1 MAQVQ
6 ISQLP
11 TASTLTGSEI
21 VPIVQNGVTSQT
33 TVGQIASSPTLT
45 QTFLTITNQTSTL
58 ASRYIGAGSGL
69 IGTDNGAGSNYVL
82 SLTGAPLALTGT
94 SNGIQ
99 VKTGTNTMTAVSLT
113 AGSGITITNP
123 DGTSGNP
130 TISLNSF
137 MSNIASSSGTGLL
150 AIAGGSTAT
159 PVTLTAG
166 TGISI
171 SNGSGSGGN
180 PTIGLSSTTG
190 SGAVV
195 LASGATLT
203 SPTFV
208 TPALGTPTSGVLT
221 NATGLPLTSGV
232 TGILPVAN
240 GGTATTTSTGTGS
253 VVLSASPTFTGVPLA
268 PTAALNTN
276 TTQLATTAF
285 VLQQVSASGGGTVTS
300 ITAGTGLSGGTI
312 TSSGTIALSNTAVTA
327 GSYTNANLTV
337 NAQGQ
342 ITSASNGT
350 SGTVTSVGMT
360 VPSFLSVTPSTI
372 TSSGTF
378 AITLSGTA
386 LPIANGG
393 TGLSSYTAGDI
404 TYYAS
409 GTSLSKLGIGTSGY
423 FLSSSGSAPQ
433 WTQTLGIA
441 NGGTGQTTANAA
453 FNALAPSQT
462 SNSGKYLTT
471 DGTNTSWATVSG
483 GVTNISF
490 GTTGL
495 TPSTA
500 TSGSVTVAG
509 TLAVSNGGTGLTTL
523 TAGYIPYGNG
533 TGALSSYSGFTF
545 SGTVLTV
552 PVLIVNSTTST
563 TPNLTFNASNSG
575 FTSGA
580 TIANNYLQTV
590 IQNKSNTSGASTNY
604 VLSNDLGTDS
614 SYYGEFGMNSSGF
627 TASGTFA
634 DFYSINNGIYF
645 SGHDGDISVG
655 SGNGYKL
662 YFPWG
667 ATPNNAHVIN
677 ASGAI
682 GLSTNL
688 GTSSATT
695 GTTGYG
701 TAGQVMISQGSSA
714 SPTWGAVAGGG
725 F

>member
-11 TASTLTGSEI
+11 TASTLTGAEI
-21 VPIVQNGVTSQT
+21 VPVVQNGVTSQT
-33 TVGQIASSPTLT
+33 TVSQITSSPTLT
-45 QTFLTITNQTSTL
+45 QSFLTVGSQPTL
-58 ASRYIGAGSGL
+58 GNSRYLGVGSGVTY
-69 IGTDNGAGSNYVL
+69 TDNGAGSSYVL
-82 SLTGAPLALTGT
+82 SLTGAPLALYNNST
-94 SNGIQ
+94 GIQ
-99 VKTGTNTMTAVSLT
+99 VKTGNSTMSAVSLQV
-113 AGSGITITNP
+113 SGPGLSIANN
-123 DGTSGNP
+123 DGTTGNP
-130 TISLNSF
+130 TISL
-137 MSNIASSSGTGLL
+137 
-150 AIAGGSTAT
+150 
-159 PVTLTAG
+159 
-166 TGISI
+166 
-171 SNGSGSGGN
+171 
-180 PTIGLSSTTG
+180 
-190 SGAVV
+190 
-195 LASGATLT
+195 
-203 SPTFV
+203 
-208 TPALGTPTSGVLT
+208 T
-221 NATGLPLTSGV
+221 NY
-232 TGILPVAN
+232 
-240 GGTATTTSTGTGS
+240 TGTGS
-253 VVLSASPTFTGVPLA
+253 TVALSVSPAFTGTPTA
-268 PTAALNTN
+268 PTASLNTN

-300 ITAGTGLSGGTI
+300 
-312 TSSGTIALSNTAVTA
+312 
-327 GSYTNANLTV
+327 
-337 NAQGQ
+337 
-342 ITSASNGT
+342 
-350 SGTVTSVGMT
+350 VGMT
-360 VPSFLSVTPSTI
+360 VPSFLSVSPSTI

-378 AITLSGTA
+378 AVTLSGTA
-386 LPIANGG
+386 LPTSNGG

-404 TYYAS
+404 TYYSS

-423 FLSSSGSAPQ
+423 FLTSSGSAPQ

-441 NGGTGQTTANAA
+441 NGGTGQTTANSA

-471 DGTNTSWATVSG
+471 DGSNTSWATVSG
-483 GVTNISF
+483 GVTTISF

-500 TSGSVTVAG
+500 TSGAVTVAG
-509 TLAVSNGGTGLTTL
+509 TLAVGNGGTGLTSL

-533 TGALSSYSGFTF
+533 TSAFASSSGFTF
-545 SGTVLTV
+545 TSSVLTT
-552 PVLIVNSTTST
+552 PVLAVNSTTST

-590 IQNKSNTSGASTNY
+590 IQNKSGTSGASTNY

-614 SYYGEFGMNSSGF
+614 GYYGEFGMNSSGY

-634 DFYSINNGIYF
+634 DFFSINNGIYF

-655 SGNGYKL
+655 SGNGYKTYL
-662 YFPWG
+662 TWG
-667 ATPNNAHVIN
+667 TTGQSAHSIN

-725 F
+725 FQDKIEKRNLTWHRQDIHQY

>member
-58 ASRYIGAGSGL
+58 ANSRYIGAGSGL

-123 DGTSGNP
+123 DGTAGNP
-130 TISLNSF
+130 TISLNNF

-195 LASGATLT
+195 LATGATLT

-509 TLAVSNGGTGLTTL
+509 TLAVANGGTGVTTS
-523 TAGYIPYGNG
+523 TG
-533 TGALSSYSGFTF
+533 TGSVVLSTSPTLVTPTLGAASATSIAVSYSG
-545 SGTVLTV
+545 
-552 PVLIVNSTTST
+552 
-563 TPNLTFNASNSG
+563 A
-575 FTSGA
+575 SGA
-580 TIANNYLQTV
+580 VGSLNIGGSLNGASDTGIITSFVGTADTYAFIAL
-590 IQNKSNTSGASTNY
+590 QNKNTSATANTSYAAYALYN
-604 VLSNDLGTDS
+604 NLGNV
-614 SYYGEFGMNSSGF
+614 YGEIGMNSSTYSYSAAGF
-627 TASGTFA
+627 PNNSLSTANALFVEAGSGAELVLGTFG
-634 DFYSINNGIYF
+634 SNGIHF
-645 SGHDGDISVG
+645 V
-655 SGNGYKL
+655 
-662 YFPWG
+662 
-667 ATPNNAHVIN
+667 
-677 ASGAI
+677 
-682 GLSTNL
+682 TN
-688 GTSSATT
+688 GTSSTSDAM
-695 GTTGYG
+695 Y
-701 TAGQVMISQGSSA
+701 IPA
-714 SPTWGAVAGGG
+714 SGPIQAPVGIAGGG